1 MLNDPTLSIIVP
13 IYKVETYLPTC
24 IDSILAQTFRDF
36 ELILVDDGSP
46 DNCPALC
53 DAAAQKDERIRVIH
67 QKNGGL
73 SAARN
78 AGLDIARGEWIGFVD
93 SDDTVAPEMYKTL
106 HDLAQAHH
114 ANLAICDI
122 LLVDEQNQPLALSNP
137 AMPSE
142 VFTREQVIAHIAGAQ
157 YHMATNKLY
166 RREMFAQ
173 LRYPVGKLNEDSFTA
188 PAVLEQVTTAV
199 YTHQQLYR
207 YRHRAGSIMRGQKS
221 LRNWDGAEAAY
232 CCWQCL
238 LRNGQTGQPL
248 VQGAFFVLGSTREV
262 YCGLSRADR
271 KAPISRK
278 LKKQQWD
285 VTLQTLQKAG
295 FSAKLLAQTLFF
307 QLCPMGYSAAHRMK
321 NDKAGRRKEEKTE

>member
-1 MLNDPTLSIIVP
+1 METKQNAAPVISIIVP
-13 IYKVETYLPTC
+13 VYKVENYLQQC

-53 DAAAQKDERIRVIH
+53 DAAAQKDARIRVVH

-78 AGLDIARGEWIGFVD
+78 AGLDIARGAWIGFVD
-93 SDDTVAPEMYKTL
+93 SDDTVAPEMYETL
-106 HDLAQAHH
+106 HTLAQEND
-114 ANLAICDI
+114 ANLAVCGL
-122 LLVDEQNQPLALSNP
+122 LLVDEQNRPLNPLSEAP
-137 AMPSE
+137 KT
-142 VFTREQVIAHIAGAQ
+142 VVLTREQAIARIASAPFHISP
-157 YHMATNKLY
+157 NKLF
-166 RREMFAQ
+166 RREIFAQ

-188 PAVLEQVTTAV
+188 PAILEQVTKAV
-199 YTHQQLYR
+199 YTTQQLYHYLQR
-207 YRHRAGSIMRGQKS
+207 TGSIMHAQKS

-248 VQGAFFVLGSTREV
+248 VQGALFVLGSTREV

-271 KAPISRK
+271 KAPVSRK

-285 VTLQTLQKAG
+285 VTRQTLQTAG
-295 FSAKLLAQTLFF
+295 FSAKLLGQTLFF
-307 QLCPMGYSAAHRMK
+307 QLCPMGYDAAHRMK
-321 NDKAGRRKEEKTE
+321 EKE